1 MKFAD
6 NLKHLCKLKNTTP
19 TGLCREL
26 GLSISKVSAWYNGAL
41 PKEKVM
47 SQLAEKLNCSV
58 ADFFADDNSEM
69 AEATNDDEHDILR
82 IYRALSRKEK
92 HEFMAMTYRFEECE
106 SN

>member
-6 NLKHLCKLKNTTP
+6 NLKRLCKLKNTTP
-19 TGLCREL
+19 TRLCREL
-26 GLSISKVSAWYNGAL
+26 ELSTSKVSAWYNGAL

-58 ADFFADDNSEM
+58 ADFFADDSEM

-82 IYRALSRKEK
+82 IYRALSRKGK

>member
-1 MKFAD
+1 
-6 NLKHLCKLKNTTP
+6 
-19 TGLCREL
+19 
-26 GLSISKVSAWYNGAL
+26 
-41 PKEKVM
+41 M
-47 SQLAEKLNCSV
+47 SQLAEGLNCSV

-92 HEFMAMTYRFEECE
+92 HEFMAMAYRFEECE